1 MNALSNRIQRTVRG
15 RSSKSPEDRDDRFGS
30 LPEWNRTVSAAAIV
44 AAAFLLPHFLP
55 RPSGG
60 CEGLAMLNRT
70 NRTLSAHLNR
80 LNLGLGTRTFAL
92 VAFGNNSVQTLR
104 TRHAHCVVMRD
115 GMGGDPMDRIS
126 YSILGIPSI
135 PCSTPEPARPSPA
148 VAERSR
154 TERVV
159 PVAPVSSLSAVVS
172 VPPSWRGDSQPSSSL
187 PFGTESPK
195 PRRKP
200 FDGKR
205 KQQQARAVACVTARA
220 TAFVSAGG

>member
-1 MNALSNRIQRTVRG
+1 
-15 RSSKSPEDRDDRFGS
+15 
-30 LPEWNRTVSAAAIV
+30 
-44 AAAFLLPHFLP
+44 
-55 RPSGG
+55 
-60 CEGLAMLNRT
+60 MLNRT

-92 VAFGNNSVQTLR
+92 VATGINGQQTLR
-104 TRHAHCVVMRD
+104 TRHAHRVVMRD
-115 GMGGDPMDRIS
+115 GMGGDLMDRIS
-126 YSILGIPSI
+126 YSIPGIPSI
-135 PCSTPEPARPSPA
+135 PCSTPEPERPCPA

-159 PVAPVSSLSAVVS
+159 LVAPVSVVGEV
-172 VPPSWRGDSQPSSSL
+172 VPVRPSWRGDSQPSSSL
-187 PFGTESPK
+187 PVGTESPK

-200 FDGKR
+200 FSGKR

>member
-1 MNALSNRIQRTVRG
+1 
-15 RSSKSPEDRDDRFGS
+15 
-30 LPEWNRTVSAAAIV
+30 
-44 AAAFLLPHFLP
+44 
-55 RPSGG
+55 
-60 CEGLAMLNRT
+60 MLNRT
-70 NRTLSAHLNR
+70 NRTLSAQVNR

-92 VAFGNNSVQTLR
+92 VATGNTGTQTLR

-115 GMGGDPMDRIS
+115 GMGGDPMDRRS
-126 YSILGIPSI
+126 YSIMGIPSI
-135 PCSTPEPARPSPA
+135 PCSTSEPARPSSA
-148 VAERSR
+148 VSERSR

-159 PVAPVSSLSAVVS
+159 SVVPVSVAGAVVP
-172 VPPSWRGDSQPSSSL
+172 VRPSWRGDSQPSSSL

-205 KQQQARAVACVTARA
+205 KQQQAKAVAGVTARA